1 MLSFII
7 SSPADAQD
15 SGLLTGKRLQTE
27 LNRPGTI
34 YWSDSPIRE
43 AFAGITNNRRVPVW
57 IDRRCDPSHTV
68 TLISQAALSDCLWEL
83 TQINEQLDVAWSQ
96 DLVYVGPPG
105 EANRWATVNQRHREM
120 LKRLP
125 RAQRERWMS
134 ARSWHWNRLKNPQDL
149 LRDLE
154 SELGQ
159 SIQGGHLIEHDLWPA
174 AAYPPLPLFV
184 RLELLLA
191 GYGQTF
197 VFASDGNAIVRR
209 MPVAPRVTRAN
220 PIEPGHPKEKVLSKI
235 ITTSPSAE
243 LSENRL
249 RLTAS
254 WSVHERIRRAVTPIK
269 ARPGARSRRNVRYTL
284 RAKDQPLGVFLGQLS
299 NQLQLEC
306 EFSPMAKTKANEMIS
321 FEVEKVSLRQ
331 LLSAIVEPLSLEYS
345 LDENKLHIKTQSEP

>member
-1 MLSFII
+1 MIETPKTIRILLLSFTI
-7 SSPADAQD
+7 SSLAGAQD
-15 SGLLTGKRLQTE
+15 SSLLTGKRLQTE

-43 AFAGITNNRRVPVW
+43 AFAGITNNRHVPVW
-57 IDRRCDPSHTV
+57 IDRRCDPSQTV
-68 TLISQAALSDCLWEL
+68 TLISQAALHDCLWEL
-83 TQINEQLDVAWSQ
+83 TQINEQLDVAWSR

-125 RAQRERWMS
+125 RAQRDRWMS
-134 ARSWHWNRLKNPQDL
+134 ARSWHWDRLKNPQDL

-154 SELGQ
+154 SELGL

-197 VFASDGNAIVRR
+197 VFAANGSAIVRR
-209 MPVAPRVTRAN
+209 MPVAPRVTKVN
-220 PIEPGHPKEKVLSKI
+220 PIEPGHPKEKTLSEILNK
-235 ITTSPSAE
+235 SPSAE

-249 RLTAS
+249 QLTAGL
-254 WSVHERIRRAVTPIK
+254 VRARDNPPSRHSNHCPTNS
-269 ARPGARSRRNVRYTL
+269 AGAKECPVYTTSEKPTAGTISRTTL
-284 RAKDQPLGVFLGQLS
+284 EAASAGMRVQPHGQ
-299 NQLQLEC
+299 
-306 EFSPMAKTKANEMIS
+306 NEI
-321 FEVEKVSLRQ
+321 E
-331 LLSAIVEPLSLEYS
+331 
-345 LDENKLHIKTQSEP
+345 